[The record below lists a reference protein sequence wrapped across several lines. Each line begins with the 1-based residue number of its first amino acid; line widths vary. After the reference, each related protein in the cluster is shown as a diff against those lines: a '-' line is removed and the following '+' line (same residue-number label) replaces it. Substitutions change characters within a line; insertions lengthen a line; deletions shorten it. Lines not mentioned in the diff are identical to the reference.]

1 MVKVLRWLSVLDPSI
16 KYNKTIRDRNAKTGK
31 WLMEYEA
38 FSKWKQTP
46 ASLLWLFGIPGCGK
60 TVLSSTVIKHLLDRR
75 DSDATLMVAYFYID
89 FSEEKTQLPENM
101 IRSLLKQVCC
111 RSHSAAQELDSL
123 YSDCANGTQQ
133 PTLDQLLSLSHRVL
147 DGTDDGDTIFI
158 IDALDECK
166 EREKLLGLL
175 KQIYE
180 QKHPKLHI
188 LVTSRQELD
197 IERSLKPMTNDEARI
212 CIQSELVQGDIL
224 TYIHDRLETDE
235 SLERFKRQPKIQEEI
250 KEALIEKADGM

>member
-1 MVKVLRWLSVLDPSI
+1 MKVLRWLSVLDPSK
-16 KYNKTIRDRNAKTGK
+16 KYNKILKYRNAKTGK
-31 WLMEYEA
+31 WLLEYEA
-38 FSKWKQTP
+38 FSNWKQTP

-60 TVLSSTVIKHLLDRR
+60 TVLSTTVIKHLLDRR

-89 FSEEKTQLPENM
+89 FSEEETQIPENM
-101 IRSLLKQVCC
+101 IRSLLKQICC

-133 PTLDQLLSLSHRVL
+133 PNLDQLLSVSQRVL
-147 DGTDDGDTIFI
+147 DGINDGDTFYI

-166 EREKLLGLL
+166 EREELLELL
-175 KQIYE
+175 NRIHE

-197 IERSLKPMTNDEARI
+197 IERSLKSMTNDEARI
-212 CIQSELVQGDIL
+212 CIQSKLVQDDIL
-224 TYIHDRLETDE
+224 AYIHDRLETDN